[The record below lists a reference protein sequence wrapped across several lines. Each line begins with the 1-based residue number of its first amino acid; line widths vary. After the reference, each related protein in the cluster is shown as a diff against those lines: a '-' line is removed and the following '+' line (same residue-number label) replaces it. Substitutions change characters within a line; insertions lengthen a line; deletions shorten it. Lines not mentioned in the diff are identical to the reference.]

1 MVKENKQSID
11 VPFIFVYI
19 FHIVECL
26 LSKDPASTIGHCCC
40 VTLWRGIEELVLRM
54 WSHEEGQ
61 NYGSETCVSMKV

>member
-26 LSKDPASTIGHCCC
+26 LSKEPVSTVGHCCC
-40 VTLWRGIEELVLRM
+40 VTLWWGI
-54 WSHEEGQ
+54 
-61 NYGSETCVSMKV
+61 